1 MHYLLVLAMLAFSAE
16 AEVLYNK
23 ERAMEMD
30 AMEDALEDERIMPKK
45 DLMWEKKEV
54 EKKVIRSEPPS
65 YMFHMLKKFS
75 KEGRRGFFRS
85 ILPTKGGHLTSFF
98 YIYYTFI

>member
-23 ERAMEMD
+23 ERAMEND

-65 YMFHMLKKFS
+65 YMFHMLK
-75 KEGRRGFFRS
+75 EGRRGFFRS
-85 ILPTKGGHLTSFF
+85 TLPTKGGHLTRFF